1 MPHDGVSEKGRWI
14 PGTVRHRE
22 GGFHVEPYGTDT
34 PDGSPSCVA
43 PGSNVAHSG
52 AREWIGEMSE
62 ERLSQI
68 PTNWT
73 TISSAHTS
81 GTESQKAMNDLV
93 GRYHDAVTRYIHLK
107 VRDKHLADEVL
118 QEFWTKLLT
127 GKLAGADRTKGRFRD
142 YLRTVLHRLIID
154 HFRVRKLQSL
164 PPGDL
169 LDASEP
175 DEDFNRVWRDAVL
188 NRVWSRLETYQAV
201 TPKNRYASVLA
212 LRREYP
218 KASIDDIAVLL
229 GQETGQAMSP
239 EAFRKNLQRAR
250 AKFIE
255 LLIQELRETIHPTNN
270 EDVEAEIY
278 DLGLGYLYRRYS
290 SPAEH

>member
-1 MPHDGVSEKGRWI
+1 MFS
-14 PGTVRHRE
+14 
-22 GGFHVEPYGTDT
+22 
-34 PDGSPSCVA
+34 
-43 PGSNVAHSG
+43 
-52 AREWIGEMSE
+52 MSE
-62 ERLSQI
+62 ERLTDI
-68 PTNWT
+68 PTSWT
-73 TISSAHTS
+73 TISSAHT
-81 GTESQKAMNDLV
+81 GGPKSQAAMQDLV

-154 HFRVRKLQSL
+154 HFRTRKLQSL

-169 LDASEP
+169 LDTTRP
-175 DEDFNRVWRDAVL
+175 DEDFDRVWREAVI

-201 TPKNRYASVLA
+201 TPKNRYATVLQ
-212 LRREYP
+212 LRRDHP
-218 KASIDDIAVLL
+218 KASIDEIAVKL
-229 GQETGQAMSP
+229 GEMTHMAVTP

-255 LLIQELRETIHPTNN
+255 LLVQELRETIHPTSTENI
-270 EDVEAEIY
+270 EAEIF
-278 DLGLGYLYRRYS
+278 DLGLGHLYRRYS
-290 SPAEH
+290 TPPEN